1 MVQDDR
7 TNKLTT
13 LKLIR
18 LAKTDARK
26 SVAIWLWG
34 SIGFLI
40 SLIPFVKIPALIL
53 GCLLVL
59 LSIPRID
66 LSTPEIVRTYSQHPA
81 LYTKKYVKHVKV
93 LRFFN
98 ILCGWIC
105 GSIFIS
111 LI

>member
-7 TNKLTT
+7 TNKGTP

-40 SLIPFVKIPALIL
+40 GLIPFVKVPVFIL

-59 LSIPRID
+59 LLIPKID
-66 LSTPEIVRTYSQHPA
+66 LSTPEIINTYSQNPA
-81 LYTKKYVKHVKV
+81 LYTKHYVKHVKM
-93 LRFFN
+93 LRLFN

-105 GSIFIS
+105 GSIFI
-111 LI
+111 LLV